1 MTGGVMTMTDRGRT
15 LLRGISLAAWLTGLA
30 LILLPRLP
38 FWIDLDIALSVSRL
52 LFLVGVVLLLF
63 GFILML
69 ALAEGGERISRRTS
83 GLVLL
88 ALGGVLFLAAVL
100 LPSLMGKSGTGIF
113 LALLV
118 MGPALLIV
126 GLVHIAT
133 GGRH

>member
-1 MTGGVMTMTDRGRT
+1 MTMTNRGRT
-15 LLRGISLAAWLTGLA
+15 VLRGISLAGVLTGLV

-38 FWIDLDIALSVSRL
+38 FWVDLDIALSVSRL

-63 GFILML
+63 GFVLML
-69 ALAEGGERISRRTS
+69 ALAEGGERMSRRTC

-88 ALGGVLFLAAVL
+88 ALGGVLSIAAIL
-100 LPSLMGKSGTGIF
+100 LPSLMGKSGAGIF

-133 GGRH
+133 GRRH